1 LIKTLASRRYS
12 SQGKNYNKNRVLKQE
27 ASVNIAQI
35 AGKLRGKIIDF
46 SGKVS
51 LGLPKMMGR
60 FVDEIIS
67 GIAAKGS
74 VRLSELPVF

>member
-1 LIKTLASRRYS
+1 M
-12 SQGKNYNKNRVLKQE
+12 
-27 ASVNIAQI
+27 NIAQI